1 LSKLEFLAL
10 IKKNTF
16 FKGKLCNVIAKSPTF
31 FCNEHQELK
40 KQNANINKEKKV
52 CCGITTKKQP
62 CKSVQTGEIN
72 NKWYCKDHREQA
84 PKPISEAE
92 EDSSDEEDTKME
104 VNNIA
109 HKPNL
114 LPVTKIENSSYA
126 LNKIIC
132 NGKFS
137 KEERCDFIIYGKE
150 NSSSWMCPLHD
161 ERNQKFRKIEIISEV
176 EVDEVKLNVKESI
189 KNEPIKTVQPKT
201 KKAQEIEIKNEP
213 KPIEKSLL
221 VNSNEET
228 KSNKN
233 NI

>member
-1 LSKLEFLAL
+1 M
-10 IKKNTF
+10 
-16 FKGKLCNVIAKSPTF
+16 F

-40 KQNANINKEKKV
+40 KQKTSINKEKKV
-52 CCGITTKKQP
+52 CCGITTRKVP

-72 NKWYCKDHREQA
+72 NKWYCKQHQDQA

-114 LPVTKIENSSYA
+114 LPVTKIENSSDA

-161 ERNQKFRKIEIISEV
+161 ERNQKFRKIEIISEL
-176 EVDEVKLNVKESI
+176 EVGEVKLNVKESI
-189 KNEPIKTVQPKT
+189 KNEPKLSKT
-201 KKAQEIEIKNEP
+201 KIAHETEISSTKL
-213 KPIEKSLL
+213 KKHKTIEESLI

-228 KSNKN
+228 ESNL
-233 NI
+233 